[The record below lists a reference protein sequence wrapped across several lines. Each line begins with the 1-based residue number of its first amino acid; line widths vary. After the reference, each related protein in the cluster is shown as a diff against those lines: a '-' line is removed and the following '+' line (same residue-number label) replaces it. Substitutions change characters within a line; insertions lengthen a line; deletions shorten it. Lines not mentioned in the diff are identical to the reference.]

1 MGNKVV
7 VTPSDFNHVHESP
20 KRLLCESV
28 QPGSLAKQVY
38 HLKMAK
44 QIRTQHDVPTVVY
57 ASDEAPFAV
66 SIKGQGGTFVKNKMF
81 LKSREDNTVIAVMIH
96 DGNLKFKI
104 YSFQPQHEGQVP
116 SKERQNGQEL
126 YVWAKV
132 ESAGFEQVCMW
143 VQNDATYVAEG
154 DGIRGMQVRRG
165 RKTCATVR
173 STSHFWDVTIGPG
186 IDPSL
191 FVCFLAIVDEM
202 IQIRLRLQMTATA
215 NCY

>member
-20 KRLLCESV
+20 KRLLCESIK
-28 QPGSLAKQVY
+28 PGSLAKQVY

-44 QIRTQHDVPTVVY
+44 QIRTRQHDVPSTVVY
-57 ASDEAPFAV
+57 ASDQAPFAV
-66 SIKGQGGTFVKNKMF
+66 SIKGGQKGLFAKNNKMF
-81 LKSREDNTVIAVMIH
+81 LTKNEDNSVIAVMIH

-116 SKERQNGQEL
+116 SKERQNGQDL
-126 YVWAKV
+126 YLWAKV
-132 ESAGFEQVCMW
+132 ESVGFEQVCMW

-154 DGIRGMQVRRG
+154 DGIRGMQVRRA

-173 STSHFWDVTIGPG
+173 SKIHFWDVTIGPG

-191 FVCFLAIVDEM
+191 FVCFLAIIDEM
-202 IQIRLRLQMTATA
+202 IQIRLRLQMVH
-215 NCY
+215 